1 MRKKNEMKQAIIRR
15 SGLVLA
21 AAGVLAAATAQGQ
34 PGPGFG
40 GPGGFGGGN
49 NTAQRSTSSRSTTY
63 PSSTD
68 IGQARITYDP
78 ETRSIIVV
86 ADEATAAHITNVVAQ
101 LDRPTPQVLIKCV
114 FMEATYTKGSD
125 IGVKGAFS
133 HTISTKS
140 VDQFNGTGTASTG
153 FDLANAA
160 TGGMYAFTSLDKDL
174 AITIA
179 ALAKAGR
186 TEILSRPSILA
197 RNNQQATITIG
208 QSVPLITGVNYDAFG
223 NQRNTISYTPVGIIL
238 QVTPFITSDG
248 MVEMIVAPQISSVSD
263 STVNIASGSGT
274 NNAGSVSAPI
284 INTRSADTVVVVP
297 DGQTVVIG
305 GLMSNQKVKTEE
317 KVPILGDIPLLG
329 LLFKHKKTD
338 DEKRELLI
346 FMTPYIVKHPT
357 ELAAHTDRAKSAT
370 DVSHGAFTDQELDR
384 FFDKVPVSPNA
395 PTNSSSGAAPPPAEK
410 SPAPAPKPALTSPK
424 ARS

>member
-21 AAGVLAAATAQGQ
+21 AAGVLVSITAQGQ

-40 GPGGFGGGN
+40 GFGGG
-49 NTAQRSTSSRSTTY
+49 NTAQRSTASRSTTY

-68 IGQARITYDP
+68 IGQARITYDA

-86 ADEATAAHITNVVAQ
+86 ADEATAAHITNVISQ

-114 FMEATYTKGSD
+114 FMEATYSKGSD
-125 IGVKGAFS
+125 IGVKGTYS
-133 HTISTKS
+133 HTISSKNI
-140 VDQFNGTGTASTG
+140 DAFNGTGKASTAL
-153 FDLANAA
+153 DLAA
-160 TGGMYAFTSLDKDL
+160 TGGMYTMLGKDL
-174 AITIA
+174 EITLA
-179 ALAKAGR
+179 ALAQAGK

-208 QSVPLITGVNYDAFG
+208 QQVPLISGVTYDSFG
-223 NQRNTISYTPVGIIL
+223 NQRNAITYQSVGIIL

-248 MVEMIVAPQISSVSD
+248 MVEMIVAPQISSVSA
-263 STVNIASGSGT
+263 STVSFATGNGT
-274 NNAGSVSAPI
+274 NSGNGASAPI
-284 INTRSADTVVVVP
+284 IDIRSADTVVVVP

-305 GLMSNQKVKTEE
+305 GLMQNQKVKSEE

-338 DEKRELLI
+338 NEKRELLI

-357 ELAAHTDRAKSAT
+357 ELAAHTERAKSAT
-370 DVSHGAFTDQELDR
+370 DVSHGAFTEQELDR
-384 FFDKVPVSPNA
+384 YFDKI
-395 PTNSSSGAAPPPAEK
+395 PPARDKYLPVPEPRK
-410 SPAPAPKPALTSPK
+410 
-424 ARS
+424 